1 MLIITALK
9 SGVDLHDAFGTIS
22 RFMTRTREIWYEL
35 EAEKKG
41 NYITAVLSYLFVMVS
56 MVIMVTMLNLPVPS
70 QQVAD
75 SMKDGLMMQALMTSI
90 LLALTLGTIR
100 TGHVTSSLRELTAFS
115 LAALICMHIIAS
127 WNPPIQ
133 IIGGL
138 PG

>member
-1 MLIITALK
+1 
-9 SGVDLHDAFGTIS
+9 
-22 RFMTRTREIWYEL
+22 
-35 EAEKKG
+35 
-41 NYITAVLSYLFVMVS
+41 MVS